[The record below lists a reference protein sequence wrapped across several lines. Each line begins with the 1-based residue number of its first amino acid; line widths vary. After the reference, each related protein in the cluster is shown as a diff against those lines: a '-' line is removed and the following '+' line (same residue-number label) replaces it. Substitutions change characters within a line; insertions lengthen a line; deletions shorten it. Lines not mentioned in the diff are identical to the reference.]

1 MNNKRI
7 KIIVTITVII
17 TLILSIVCFV
27 LLIKSIR
34 AYYDV
39 RNTQQ
44 NTGGLQYLSVYL
56 SDAHSLYI

>member
-7 KIIVTITVII
+7 KIIVTIAVII

-34 AYYDV
+34 SFYTAH
-39 RNTQQ
+39 NTQQ
-44 NTGGLQYLSVYL
+44 DTGGLQYISVYL
-56 SDAHSLYI
+56 ADIHSLYI